1 MEHWQKSILNGV
13 LSGAI
18 SVTALLTVTDG
29 DDGPFERSDVAGAA
43 AVAAFC
49 SGVVASVAVRSPAVD
64 AGLTA
69 QF

>member
-1 MEHWQKSILNGV
+1 MEHWQKSLLNGV

-18 SVTALLTVTDG
+18 SVTALLTVTD
-29 DDGPFERSDVAGAA
+29 DDGPFGRSDVAGAA

-49 SGVVASVAVRSPAVD
+49 SAVVASVAVRSPAVD
-64 AGLTA
+64 AGLAA